1 MPSRPREACLVAALL
16 AAFFVLAHRNAL
28 PPGRVLCSSPA
39 WQETHPESPLWDQAL
54 QFGPWQTFAGRELSR
69 GHLPLWNPHA
79 GCGVAHAANDQ
90 AAAFHP
96 LVLLAALAGPCGFFF
111 LALAKHVLAGLGI
124 HLFLRARGVSA
135 HAALVGAVAFAFS
148 MPMIAWQGY
157 PVSLVVATLGWG
169 LLALERLARGGGPV
183 PVAIVVAFAILG
195 GHAQTALHVGLAWSA
210 FAVARAV
217 PLGRHAGARFL
228 LVALAGAGL
237 GALLA
242 APHLLLVLDEL
253 ARSET
258 LARRAAQ
265 GAQTVLPLRELVLL
279 VFPDFDGNPRDGNF
293 SPPRQLGM
301 AWIELGEG
309 SVGAAALALAVA
321 GALGPR
327 SDPSARLARRALA
340 LAALGLALV
349 HGAPG
354 LSLLTQLPPLSLV
367 RNHRLVVVVA
377 GALAIAAGA
386 GADLIIRGEGDA
398 PRATLAFALLLL
410 GLRVCANMHP
420 HPSAGTGGVMGFG
433 LGWAGPL
440 GAAGLALALMFAAG
454 LRRLPRRGRG
464 LLWGVVAFEQ
474 VFLLASGWNPSVP
487 REAFFAPDET
497 TRVLEGRALGRPE
510 RGRALVQGDL
520 GVLPPNVLTAYGL
533 DDVARYDVLGSRA
546 FAPLRDALGRRSD
559 NPDVECFQ
567 RVDVRLA
574 RVLAVSHYVAAD
586 PWFDPGWEWDDLAT
600 SWDRKSGVVLGEN
613 VTTSARF
620 ESAFDEIEA
629 LSVVVLL
636 EGTREARL
644 ELHLDPSGQR
654 VETVARGGHAIFR
667 LAPVRGPQEATF
679 RRVDRGPGIVGL
691 AYCNEG
697 RGERFFEKNLAPG
710 KPLALSLARP
720 SAIAASLAPVT
731 SRVIEDREALPRVR
745 WVGKAEK
752 VSSVEQAIALLRK
765 ADHDP
770 RGSVVLT
777 DAPGGDDGRSGTARL
792 TRYESS
798 RVEVESE
805 GDAGW
810 VVLADAWHPGWRA
823 SIDGEPTPILVADGA
838 LRAVRVGPGKH
849 RIVFEYAPRTL
860 LVGWA
865 LASLGFAVVLVLGA
879 WPPAIS
885 RFLEALWRHREAVSP
900 STCA

>member
-1 MPSRPREACLVAALL
+1 M
-16 AAFFVLAHRNAL
+16 LAHRHAL

-54 QFGPWQTFAGRELSR
+54 QSGPWQTFAGRELSR

-148 MPMIAWQGY
+148 MPMVAWQGY

-169 LLALERLARGGGPV
+169 LLGLERAARGGGLLPLAAA
-183 PVAIVVAFAILG
+183 VALAILG

-210 FAVARAV
+210 FALARAV
-217 PLGRHAGARFL
+217 PLGRRAGMRFL
-228 LVALAGAGL
+228 LRALAGAGL
-237 GALLA
+237 GVLLA

-258 LARRAAQ
+258 LARRAVH
-265 GAQTVLPLRELVLL
+265 GAQTIVPLRELVLL

-293 SPPRQLGM
+293 SPPRHLGM

-327 SDPSARLARRALA
+327 GDPAARLARRALA
-340 LAALGLALV
+340 LGALGLALV

-354 LSLLTQLPPLSLV
+354 LSLLTQFPPLSLV

-377 GALAIAAGA
+377 GALAVAAGA

-398 PRATLAFALLLL
+398 PRATLAFCVLVA
-410 GLRVCANMHP
+410 GLRTTAVSGSLAP
-420 HPSAGTGGVMGFG
+420 ARPAGF
-433 LGWAGPL
+433 LGPGAAGPL
-440 GAAGLALALMFAAG
+440 VAAGLVLGLAFAAG
-454 LRRLPRRGRG
+454 LGRLPRRGRG
-464 LLWGVVAFEQ
+464 LPWGVVALEQ
-474 VFLLASGWNPSVP
+474 VFFLASGWNPSVP

-497 TRVLEGRALGRPE
+497 TRALGSPE

-520 GVLPPNVLTAYGL
+520 DVLPPNVLTAYGL
-533 DDVARYDVLGSRA
+533 DDVARYDVLGSRV
-546 FAPLRDALGRRSD
+546 FAPLRDALGTRSD
-559 NPDVECFQ
+559 NPDIECFQ
-567 RVDVRLA
+567 RVDPRLA

-586 PWFDPGWEWDDLAT
+586 PWLDPRWEWDDLAT
-600 SWDRKSGVVLGEN
+600 SWDGKSGVVLGEN

-620 ESAFDEIEA
+620 ESAFGEVEA

-636 EGTREARL
+636 EGTREARI

-654 VETVARGGHAIFR
+654 VETAAHGRHAIFR
-667 LAPVRGPQEATF
+667 FAPVRGSQEATF

-691 AYCNEG
+691 AYCEG
-697 RGERFFEKNLAPG
+697 GRSERFFEKNLAPG

-720 SAIAASLAPVT
+720 STIAASLAPVT
-731 SRVIEDREALPRVR
+731 SRVMEDREALPRVR
-745 WVGKAEK
+745 WVGKAER
-752 VSSVEQAIALLRK
+752 VPSVEQAIALLRK
-765 ADHDP
+765 PDHDP
-770 RGSVVLT
+770 RRSVVLT
-777 DAPGGDDGRSGTARL
+777 DAPGGDDGRSGTAGL
-792 TRYESS
+792 VQYESA

-838 LRAVRVGPGKH
+838 LRAVRVGAGKH
-849 RIVFEYAPRTL
+849 RIAFEYAPRAL
-860 LVGWA
+860 LVGWILAIFA
-865 LASLGFAVVLVLGA
+865 LAIVLVLGA
-879 WPPAIS
+879 SPLSIS
-885 RFLEALWRHREAVSP
+885 RFLEALWRHREVVSP
-900 STCA
+900 STRS